1 MRLLDRYLLS
11 RFVVALSL
19 SIIGLLLI
27 AIVVDLTENIDTFI
41 DHQASATQIL
51 LYYIYH
57 TPYWVILTL
66 PIAALMGTLF
76 SLTGLARRNE
86 ITAMKAAGISLYRVL
101 APLLVFAALFSGLA
115 FVFADRILP
124 AATFLYNNVRD
135 EIRSY
140 SRSDGSRRQVL
151 LQDVDGQYIFARSY
165 DARRRKAHEIL
176 WERHVDYRI
185 AERIVADRL
194 EWRNQEWVLF
204 EGRRYRFSQ
213 TGSKTSLFDTLSLR
227 QLTLGPADLE
237 RQQKKPE
244 EMDFAELKTYI
255 SRARANGEDVT
266 RQLVD
271 LHLKISF
278 PVTCF
283 IVVLLGA
290 PLGANTRRTGLAN
303 SFGVGLLV
311 CFAFYSC
318 VKMGQALGWNQ
329 ILTPMLGAW
338 FANIL
343 FGCIS
348 LVLVWRA
355 HK

>member
-1 MRLLDRYLLS
+1 MTLLDRYLLS
-11 RFVVALSL
+11 RFAIALTL
-19 SIIGLLLI
+19 SIVGLLLI

-41 DHQASATQIL
+41 DHQASISQIL
-51 LYYIYH
+51 LYYVYH

-86 ITAMKAAGISLYRVL
+86 ITAMKAAGISLYRAL
-101 APLLVFAALFSGLA
+101 APLLVFAALLSALA
-115 FVFADRILP
+115 FVFTDRILP
-124 AATFLYNNVRD
+124 GATFRYNNIRD

-176 WERHVDYRI
+176 WEQHVDFQI
-185 AERIVADRL
+185 TERVVANRVEWQDR
-194 EWRNQEWVLF
+194 EWVLF
-204 EGRRYRFSQ
+204 EGLRYRFGQ
-213 TGSKTSLFDTLSLR
+213 TGPETSLFDTLHLP
-227 QLTLGPADLE
+227 QLTLEPAAFE
-237 RQQKKPE
+237 QQQKKPE
-244 EMDFAELKTYI
+244 EMDFAELQTYI

-266 RQLVD
+266 RHVVD

-290 PLGANTRRTGLAN
+290 PLGANARRAGLAN
-303 SFGVGLLV
+303 SFGVGIIV

-343 FGCIS
+343 FGSVS